1 VETKPVFDPVICLYK
16 FINIMKGKVLIVE
29 DQFIEANNLRMV
41 LRQAGYEV
49 CSIARSVEEAEMII
63 STEMPGLALLDIVLK
78 GSKTGIDLAPTLK
91 ERNIPFIYISAN
103 SNESTFR
110 LAKRTSPYG
119 FLVKPFR
126 EKDVLAMLEISADLH
141 SEYLALGRVAKIT
154 HHPARPGGKTAGN
167 YGISGNS
174 SGLKEVTRLIQI
186 AAAAES
192 PVLILGESGTG
203 KELVARAIH
212 EDSGRSKKP
221 LVIVDCA
228 AVSSTLIES
237 ELFGHEKGSFTGAV
251 DKRTGRFE
259 QAENST
265 IFLDEIGEMPLEIQS
280 KLLRVLQEKEI
291 CPLGGKRKKI
301 NVRIIAA
308 TNRNLE
314 AEVAAGRFRLD
325 LYYRLYVFPIELLPL
340 RERKEDIMPIA
351 EQYLQKLAAANH
363 KQISGFSEQV
373 KKALLGYS
381 WPGNIRQLINLIER
395 SVLLCDSHEID
406 HVSLPVVKQPIAD
419 PGAAVQLKSI
429 TDNERDHILDALS
442 RCNWKIYGLG
452 GAADLLNI
460 NSSTLKSRM
469 VKLGISK
476 QFG

>member
-1 VETKPVFDPVICLYK
+1 
-16 FINIMKGKVLIVE
+16 
-29 DQFIEANNLRMV
+29 
-41 LRQAGYEV
+41 
-49 CSIARSVEEAEMII
+49 
-63 STEMPGLALLDIVLK
+63 
-78 GSKTGIDLAPTLK
+78 
-91 ERNIPFIYISAN
+91 
-103 SNESTFR
+103 
-110 LAKRTSPYG
+110 
-119 FLVKPFR
+119 
-126 EKDVLAMLEISADLH
+126 
-141 SEYLALGRVAKIT
+141 
-154 HHPARPGGKTAGN
+154 
-167 YGISGNS
+167 
-174 SGLKEVTRLIQI
+174 
-186 AAAAES
+186 
-192 PVLILGESGTG
+192 
-203 KELVARAIH
+203 
-212 EDSGRSKKP
+212 
-221 LVIVDCA
+221 
-228 AVSSTLIES
+228 
-237 ELFGHEKGSFTGAV
+237 
-251 DKRTGRFE
+251 
-259 QAENST
+259 
-265 IFLDEIGEMPLEIQS
+265 LDEIGEMPLEIQS